1 MPVYARKT
9 ALFIKKTN
17 DIRYIREILR
27 LSIIKCK
34 MQLSQKVT
42 SLDGSLR
49 YLSREGST
57 RGANRVM
64 EIVWKDANYGVK

>member
-1 MPVYARKT
+1 VPAYARET
-9 ALFIKKTN
+9 ALFVKKRN
-17 DIRYIREILR
+17 DIRYITEIFR

-42 SLDGSLR
+42 SRDGSLR

-64 EIVWKDANYGVK
+64 EIV